1 MAFRDGTGILAVSD
15 VHSPRY
21 LSLFVDAVNKASAS
35 GADYC
40 LLIFAGDMILRGRE
54 EMLEPVLRTVNERMP
69 GVRVVAVFGNE
80 EYEDIRDSLRRR
92 YKEITWLDDEYTV
105 VECRGESYAI
115 VGTTGA
121 LDRPTTWQRRHKPY
135 LQRVYSERPGVIARL
150 LKEAKSNAE
159 KVILVSH
166 YVLAKANLKGENPI
180 AWPEMYSSAM
190 ERVVAETKPDA
201 AIHGHAHNG
210 SKFTLVAGVPV
221 YNVSIPLRKS
231 LTEIKFRRGLDAFF

>member
-1 MAFRDGTGILAVSD
+1 MALKDGTGSLAVSD

-92 YKEITWLDDEYTV
+92 YNEITWLDD
-105 VECRGESYAI
+105 
-115 VGTTGA
+115 
-121 LDRPTTWQRRHKPY
+121 
-135 LQRVYSERPGVIARL
+135 
-150 LKEAKSNAE
+150 
-159 KVILVSH
+159 
-166 YVLAKANLKGENPI
+166 
-180 AWPEMYSSAM
+180 
-190 ERVVAETKPDA
+190 
-201 AIHGHAHNG
+201 
-210 SKFTLVAGVPV
+210 
-221 YNVSIPLRKS
+221 
-231 LTEIKFRRGLDAFF
+231 